1 VRRRRVAAPLAVV
14 AVLTLVGGGCAED
27 EPVVATHVTLD
38 GSPRP
43 ATEEGI
49 LVDVADDFSTLTLD
63 GDRKLAVDPALVSF
77 SAGDG
82 KVVPLLRLR
91 GQYVQLGVDDGVA
104 EWIGG
109 ISAVVDLP
117 PAAPVAYFTDV
128 LVEIDDGV
136 ATFRSGTVLDLA
148 PGVEPPGPAP
158 VAVVATIDVGSR
170 QITALEPG

>member
-1 VRRRRVAAPLAVV
+1 MRRRRFAAPLAVL
-14 AVLTLVGGGCAED
+14 AALALGGGCAED

-82 KVVPLLRLR
+82 TIVPLLRLR

-117 PAAPVAYFTDV
+117 PGAPVAYFTDV
-128 LVEIDDGV
+128 LVEVDTDV
-136 ATFRSGTVLDLA
+136 ATFRSGTVLTIG
-148 PGVEPPGPAP
+148 PGVEPPSPAP

-170 QITALEPG
+170 QIIALEPG